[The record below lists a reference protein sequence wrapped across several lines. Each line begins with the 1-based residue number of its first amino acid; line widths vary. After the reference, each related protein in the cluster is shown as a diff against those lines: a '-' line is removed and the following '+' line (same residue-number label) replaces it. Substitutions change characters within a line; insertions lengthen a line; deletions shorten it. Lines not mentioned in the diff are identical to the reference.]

1 MYSRVVYTTSTALTS
16 TTTAVPQPTGLPG
29 DNVPPTQ
36 PSPAQLMMLF
46 AARARADHEAMSY
59 YAAALAGVMALFVI
73 FYMANLSRKFLP
85 TRLVNLCAIPIR
97 FFKRYLIRTGPKM
110 TSVGHALISAGYLA
124 LNILFIF
131 IHSDYDA
138 MPMQSVIAARTG
150 WLALANICFTVFLSL
165 RNTPLA
171 YLTAWSYERLKF
183 LHGIAGITIV
193 VHTIIHGA
201 CYSSFFIQQNNA
213 IRLQVLD
220 EIYGIVAGFMLLSMV
235 IVAVI
240 LSRKHYELFYILHV
254 LFFILSLIFIG
265 LHHPDVAENVA
276 YAVAVAGGMWVL
288 DHAVRLTR
296 LGVNSVNNTATVYP
310 LPNGATKIV
319 FKKCPSTARSGEHAY
334 LWIPRI
340 RLLETHPFTIS
351 AVEPLEFVVSAHDG
365 FTRDLHEFASKNP
378 GADLSASVQGPYGY
392 LPDLTSYNR
401 IVLIA
406 GGSGA
411 SFTVGVALNILARM
425 RSGSEQKVVMVWAV
439 KKSAVLSWFSTHL
452 QRLLQHPNFS
462 VSLFITDE
470 PLSSS
475 RDRPHTQDEGQPGS
489 TEGRRSSRLSDSDTE
504 ALRFKESDVQNTFSP
519 SLNYGRPDVAA
530 VIRHAVEES
539 TPTQRVIVMGCGPQ
553 RLMQELRNNVARE
566 IRATGP
572 SVDLHCEQFGW

>member
-1 MYSRVVYTTSTALTS
+1 MYSRVAYTTPTALTS
-16 TTTAVPQPTGLPG
+16 TTTAVPQPTALPG
-29 DNVPPTQ
+29 NNVSTAQ
-36 PSPAQLMMLF
+36 PDPAQMMMLF

-59 YAAALAGVMALFVI
+59 YAAAIAGVMALFIICYV
-73 FYMANLSRKFLP
+73 ANLSRKFLP
-85 TRLVNLCAIPIR
+85 TALVALFAVPTR
-97 FFKRYLIRTGPKM
+97 FFKKYLIRTGPNM

-124 LNILFIF
+124 LNITFMF

-138 MPMQSVIAARTG
+138 LPMQSVIAARTG
-150 WLALANICFTVFLSL
+150 WLALINICFVVFLSL

-183 LHGIAGITIV
+183 LHGIAGFTIV
-193 VHTIIHGA
+193 VHVAIHGA
-201 CYSSFFIQQNNA
+201 CYSSFFIEQNNA

-220 EIYGIVAGFMLLSMV
+220 EIYGIVAGFTLLSMT

-240 LSRKHYELFYILHV
+240 FSRKRYELFYILHV
-254 LFFILSLIFIG
+254 FFFILSLVFIG

-296 LGVNSVNNTATVYP
+296 LGVNSINNTATVYP
-310 LPNGATKIV
+310 LPNGATRIV
-319 FKKCPSTARSGEHAY
+319 LKKSPSTARSGEHAY

-340 RLLETHPFTIS
+340 RLLETHPFTIA

-365 FTRDLHEFASKNP
+365 FTRGLHEFASKNP

-392 LPDLTSYNR
+392 LPDLTSYDR
-401 IVLIA
+401 VVLVA

-411 SFTVGVALNILARM
+411 SFTIGVALNILARM
-425 RSGSEQKVVMVWAV
+425 KSGSEQKVVVVWAV
-439 KKSAVLSWFSTHL
+439 KKSAILSWFSAHL
-452 QRLLQHPNFS
+452 ERLLQHPNFS

-470 PLSSS
+470 PLSSR
-475 RDRPHTQDEGQPGS
+475 RDRPVS
-489 TEGRRSSRLSDSDTE
+489 TEGPRSSRLSDSDTE
-504 ALRFKESDVQNTFSP
+504 ALRFKESDVQNAFSP

-530 VIRHAVEES
+530 VIRRAVEES
-539 TPTQRVIVMGCGPQ
+539 TPAQRVIVMGCGPQ
-553 RLMQELRNNVARE
+553 RLMQELRNTTASE
-566 IRATGP
+566 IRTKGP